1 MPSLDDKLSQHFTL
15 REFLRSETAARRGID
30 NTPGPVM
37 LRVLERTAANLEDVR
52 RLLGVPIHI
61 SSGYRC
67 LALNRAIGSKD
78 SSAHVR
84 GLAVDFDAP
93 EFGEPV
99 DICRAIHASDIM
111 YDQLIYEHTWVHIAW
126 AATGSAPRR
135 QTLTL
140 MPGGSYA
147 HGILE
152 REAAA

>member
-1 MPSLDDKLSQHFTL
+1 MMLDEKLSTHFTV

-30 NTPGPVM
+30 NTPPQEV
-37 LRVLERTAANLEDVR
+37 LHALERTAVNLEAVR

-67 LALNRAIGSKD
+67 LALNRAIRSND
-78 SSAHVR
+78 TSAHVR

-93 EFGEPV
+93 EYGPPL
-99 DICRAIHASDIM
+99 DICRAIYASDIQ

-126 AATGSAPRR
+126 AAAGTGVRR

-140 MPGGSYA
+140 IRGGSYA
-147 HGILE
+147 HGLVA
-152 REAAA
+152 EAT